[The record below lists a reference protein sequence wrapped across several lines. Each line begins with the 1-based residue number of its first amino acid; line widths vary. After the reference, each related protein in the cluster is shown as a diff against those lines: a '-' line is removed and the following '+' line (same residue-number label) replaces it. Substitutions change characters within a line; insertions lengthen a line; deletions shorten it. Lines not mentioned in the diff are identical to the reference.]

1 VIDANG
7 QSLTYFYARENDHDA
22 SIAKV
27 LTMDEAGRLATNFQE
42 LSDLLTE
49 ARLAAT
55 QGHTCSGGDSH
66 MWARDK
72 QKARWRAQFARLGRE
87 RVQHLVDVGGVGP
100 ARKREAAA
108 RWLHDQEHSADS
120 RETRTFAIAIFAALV
135 SLVASWRYSGKHS
148 AIAAYIAVLTN
159 ADAFSGI

>member
-55 QGHTCSGGDSH
+55 QGRTCFGAIRTCGRGANKKRDGAPSSRD
-66 MWARDK
+66 WA
-72 QKARWRAQFARLGRE
+72 A
-87 RVQHLVDVGGVGP
+87 
-100 ARKREAAA
+100 
-108 RWLHDQEHSADS
+108 S
-120 RETRTFAIAIFAALV
+120 V
-135 SLVASWRYSGKHS
+135 SN
-148 AIAAYIAVLTN
+148 T
-159 ADAFSGI
+159 